1 MIKLAVVVGDSI
13 RSSYLGRAKIVEV
26 ETGEELEGVLDVRWV
41 MEGGCPPRLEV
52 TIHGV
57 VSWSVEEWERR
68 VAEWRDRQSQAPGL
82 RPRRVVGL
90 EG

>member
-1 MIKLAVVVGDSI
+1 MKLAVVADGTGGDHRI
-13 RSSYLGRAKIVEV
+13 KIGNV
-26 ETGEELEGVLDVRWV
+26 ETGEGLDGVREARWLV
-41 MEGGCPPRLEV
+41 EAGHFPTLEV

-68 VAEWRDRQSQAPGL
+68 VAEWRDRQSQAPGM
-82 RPRRVVGL
+82 RSRRVVGL